1 MNLNRPTLYMA
12 TSCILLILFQFS
24 SGHLDAQENFF
35 GIDVPTAETL
45 AEIASWDPA
54 AGSGHIAVHYTFPQG
69 YHQNDEPDLFTIK
82 PERTEHVNY
91 GAVLKAEP
99 VSTDEILSYY
109 DKTTVLLEF
118 SASLNEETITLALH
132 AHFQLC
138 DEAGICLLPDS
149 DYHEIVFNP
158 ASASAMKP
166 DVETNTILLWNE
178 EKQSKFVETESPGAV
193 KKSISSLLLFA
204 LMAFV
209 GGILLNIMPC
219 VLPLLSVKTLSLVR
233 MSGSNDRAILGHAW
247 LYAAG
252 IEVSFWVLAGIVI
265 LFQSSGKLMGWG
277 FQFQSPVFVL
287 ILTAVI
293 WVFALSMFDVF
304 VIEAPEKGMR
314 RASAASARGGYTGSF
329 LTGIFAVLVAT
340 PCTAPFLGAAL
351 GFTFSQSPA
360 VIVTI
365 FSITGLG
372 FGLPFLLLGIWPGV
386 IKKIPKPGN
395 WMNTVKEVTGFILLG
410 TAVYLFTTFMK
421 LAPGVVHLVLWW
433 LLLLG
438 VSSWLFGKARN
449 PSAGNSFRI
458 AGQIIAVCIVLTSGY
473 AIVNRTRA
481 SSIGGESISMPKDA
495 SDRTVDFDET
505 DLLRRIEGGESI
517 FLEFTASWC
526 TTCKLNQR
534 IIRSNRIQN
543 LMADRNIV
551 HITGDLTT
559 YDETLTRWL
568 ASFNR
573 AGVPLYVLY
582 RQNEEPHV
590 FPEIINAR
598 ILAREFERISY

>member
-1 MNLNRPTLYMA
+1 MNFNRLISYII
-12 TSCILLILFQFS
+12 TSCIIFTLFQFS
-24 SGHLDAQENFF
+24 SGYLNAQENFF
-35 GIDVPTAETL
+35 GNDVPTAETL
-45 AEIASWDPA
+45 AEIVSWNPV
-54 AGSGHIAVHYTFPQG
+54 AGSGHIAVHYAFPQG

-82 PERTEHVNY
+82 PERTEHINY
-91 GAVLKAEP
+91 GAILKAEP
-99 VSTDEILSYY
+99 VIADGIVSYY
-109 DKTTVLLEF
+109 DETTVLLEF
-118 SASLNEETITLALH
+118 STSLNEERITLALH

-138 DEAGICLLPDS
+138 DEAWICLLPDS
-149 DYHEIVFNP
+149 NYHEIAFNP
-158 ASASAMKP
+158 VSASALEP
-166 DVETNTILLWNE
+166 DVETNAILLWNE
-178 EKQSKFVETESPGAV
+178 ENQSEFEETESPKPV
-193 KKSISSLLLFA
+193 KKSIDSLLLFA
-204 LMAFV
+204 LMALV

-219 VLPLLSVKTLSLVR
+219 VLPLLSVKSLGLVR
-233 MSGSNDRAILGHAW
+233 MSGSNDKAILVHAW

-252 IEVSFWVLAGIVI
+252 IQVSFWILAGIVI
-265 LFQSSGKLMGWG
+265 LLQSSGKLIGWG

-293 WVFALSMFDVF
+293 WVFSLSMFDVF
-304 VIEAPEKGMR
+304 VIEAPEKGMKG
-314 RASAASARGGYTGSF
+314 ASAASTRGGYTGSF
-329 LTGIFAVLVAT
+329 LTGVFAVLIAT

-351 GFTFSQSPA
+351 GFTISQSPA
-360 VIVTI
+360 VIFTI

-395 WMNTVKEVTGFILLG
+395 WMKTVKEVTGFILLG

-421 LAPGVVHLVLWW
+421 LAPEVIHLVPWW

-449 PSAGNSFRI
+449 PSAGNVFRI
-458 AGQIIAVCIVLTSGY
+458 TGQIIAVGIVLTSGY
-473 AIVNRTRA
+473 AIINSTRT
-481 SSIGGESISMPKDA
+481 SSAGGEDISMSKDIN
-495 SDRTVDFDET
+495 DRTVNFDET
-505 DLLRRIEGGESI
+505 DLLMRIEGGESI

-543 LMADRNIV
+543 LMADKNIV

-559 YDETLTRWL
+559 YNETLTRWL

-582 RQNEEPHV
+582 RQNAEPYI
-590 FPEIINAR
+590 FPEIINVR
-598 ILAREFERISY
+598 ILAREFERIRH